1 MFSKYNIYLPM
12 NIIQTWKNRDIPPHY
27 RLFINKVKM
36 LNPSHNYMFFT
47 DTDIEEFIEIKMPEY
62 KEAFYG
68 LTEKIQQIDF
78 FRYLAI
84 YYYGGLYLD
93 LDMDL
98 YVPFDGLLGVT
109 SEENP
114 MQCIFPVEQKNI
126 SDLLLINQNTN
137 ILIGN
142 YAFYATKQH
151 PFIKQIIDN
160 IVSQRIAENEIQI
173 AQSTCTDDT
182 RDVFVYYRTGPIL
195 VTQSYIDYNKNAN
208 NTCCAVTLLE
218 PTEYKDNCFGNYGF
232 HRCYGSWRHSNPSAE
247 QTPIAY

>member
-1 MFSKYNIYLPM
+1 M
-12 NIIQTWKNRDIPPHY
+12 NIIQTWKNNDIPLHY
-27 RLFINKVKM
+27 RMFINKVKV

-62 KEAFYG
+62 KEVFYG

-98 YVPFDGLLGVT
+98 YVPFDGMLGVST
-109 SEENP
+109 EENP
-114 MQCIFPVEQKNI
+114 MHCIFPVEQKEI
-126 SDLLLINQNTN
+126 SDVILTKQNTN

-142 YAFYATKQH
+142 YAFYATKKH
-151 PFIKQIIDN
+151 PFIKQIIYN
-160 IVSQRIAENEIQI
+160 IVNQRISNADIQI
-173 AQSTCTDDT
+173 AQTTCTDDV
-182 RDVFVYYRTGPIL
+182 RDVYVYYKTGPIL
-195 VTQSYIDYNKNAN
+195 VTQSYVDYIKNN
-208 NTCCAVTLLE
+208 NTSNCAVTLLE

-232 HRCYGSWRHSNPSAE
+232 HRCYGSWRH
-247 QTPIAY
+247 